1 MKTRLTLRLVLSALF
16 SLLPMLALAA
26 DAPAPKEG
34 VDYEVIPDG
43 KPFAPVK
50 GKVEVAEVFSYAC
63 IHCAHFEPK
72 LQAWK
77 RKQGPAVQLVQ
88 VPAALSS
95 SWVPY
100 ARAYYAAEMSGV
112 LGKTHAAVFAAL
124 HETGALPMN
133 NPSADE
139 LVTFYAGYGVDRARF
154 NALLRG
160 PEVDARLEK
169 ARAFAMASGVRGTP
183 TLIVNGKYRVTPSA
197 AGGYAQTIELV
208 QYLVAREKGG
218 K

>member
-1 MKTRLTLRLVLSALF
+1 MKTRPTLRLMLAALF
-16 SLLPMLALAA
+16 SLLPMLAPAA

-63 IHCAHFEPK
+63 VHCAHFEPI

-95 SWVPY
+95 SWIPY
-100 ARAYYAAEMSGV
+100 ARAYYAAELGGV
-112 LGKTHAAVFAAL
+112 LAKTHAAVFDAL
-124 HETGALPMN
+124 HKDGTLPLH
-133 NPSADE
+133 NPSVDE

-154 NALLRG
+154 NTLLRG
-160 PEVDARLEK
+160 PEVDTRLEK
-169 ARAFAMASGVRGTP
+169 ARAFAIASGVRGTP
-183 TLIVNGKYRVTPSA
+183 SLVVNGKYRVT
-197 AGGYAQTIELV
+197 GGQSYDDVLRIADW
-208 QYLVAREKGG
+208 LVARERGNRK
-218 K
+218 

>member
-1 MKTRLTLRLVLSALF
+1 MKTRPTLRLMLTALF
-16 SLLPMLALAA
+16 SMLPMLALAA

-63 IHCAHFEPK
+63 VHCAHFEPS

-77 RKQGPAVQLVQ
+77 RKQGPGVQVVQ

-95 SWVPY
+95 SWIPY
-100 ARAYYAAEMSGV
+100 ARAYYAAELSGV
-112 LGKTHAAVFAAL
+112 LGKTHAAVFDAL
-124 HETGALPMN
+124 HKDGALPLHN
-133 NPSADE
+133 VSADE
-139 LVTFYAGYGVDRARF
+139 LVAFYAGYGVDRTRF
-154 NALLRG
+154 NTLLRG

-169 ARAFAMASGVRGTP
+169 ARAFAIASGVRGTP
-183 TLIVNGKYRVTPSA
+183 TLIVNGKYRVT
-197 AGGYAQTIELV
+197 GGESYDDVLRITDW
-208 QYLVAREKGG
+208 LVARERGTRK
-218 K
+218 